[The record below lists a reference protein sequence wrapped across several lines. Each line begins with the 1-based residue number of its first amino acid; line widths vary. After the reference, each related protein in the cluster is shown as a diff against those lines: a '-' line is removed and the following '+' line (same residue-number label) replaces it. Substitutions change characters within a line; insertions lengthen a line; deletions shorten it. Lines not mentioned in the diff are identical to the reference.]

1 MMSRAWCI
9 KNKSEKPLDFK
20 NKEETFASRYA
31 NGTGPFMLVSRVLST
46 CWIEDKFSP

>member
-1 MMSRAWCI
+1 MVHQEQVRKAA
-9 KNKSEKPLDFK
+9 LK